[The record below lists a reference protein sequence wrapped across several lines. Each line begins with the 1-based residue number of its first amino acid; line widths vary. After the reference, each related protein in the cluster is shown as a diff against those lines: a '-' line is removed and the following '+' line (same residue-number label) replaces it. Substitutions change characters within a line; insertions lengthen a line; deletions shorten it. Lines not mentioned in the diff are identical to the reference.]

1 MTQSTKRIGEG
12 VFWLSLNGKKAEKV
26 QHYSK
31 LEEGGGGG
39 GKNFSSILV
48 QCKASLSKG
57 ANQTLIFI
65 KLYARQH

>member
-12 VFWLSLNGKKAEKV
+12 MFWLSLNGKKAEKV
-26 QHYSK
+26 EHYSK
-31 LEEGGGGG
+31 LVGGGGK

-57 ANQTLIFI
+57 ANQTLTFI